1 MIIFLIFEIQ
11 ILLTTSDGEMIK
23 IKVVDLKMVY
33 IFVVDHFS
41 FEFVQGANTHFKT
54 RWTYNREDENP
65 KCTLVSYEWSG
76 QVTNTRGA

>member
-41 FEFVQGANTHFKT
+41 FEFV
-54 RWTYNREDENP
+54 
-65 KCTLVSYEWSG
+65 
-76 QVTNTRGA
+76 